1 MSDVVNQLFA
11 SLPPSRLTTFSCGHI
26 IPTSNLQALVLKKG
40 PRGGELTFKFQ
51 QRGDDSL
58 VCFPVSHSS
67 ENACVDVSLCAT
79 GRSQSSARSC

>member
-11 SLPPSRLTTFSCGHI
+11 GLPPARLATFSCGHI
-26 IPTSNLQALVLKKG
+26 IPASSLLTLVLKKG

-58 VCFPVSHSS
+58 VRPAVRSS
-67 ENACVDVSLCAT
+67 
-79 GRSQSSARSC
+79 